1 MTLRIL
7 TAGDVRALM
16 PMADCIDVMR
26 DAMVALAQGQVAMPP
41 RVITPLADGRGL
53 MATMPGSSRAPA
65 VDGAKLVTL
74 MPGNPAAGRAAV
86 QGVVV
91 LFDHATGAP
100 MALLDG
106 AEITALRTAAVSGL
120 ATRLLARPDARS
132 HGILG
137 TGVQARM
144 HIDAIHA
151 ARPLLTE
158 VRVWGRD
165 HARTMAFAVQEA
177 TRTGRTVRA
186 VPSAQA
192 AAECDIVSTTT
203 GAALPVLQG
212 HWLHAGAHVNLVG
225 AHRPAER
232 EADTTTITRASVY
245 VDLMESAMNEAGD
258 LLLPIAEGA
267 FAADRIVG
275 ELGQLAAGQIPGR
288 TSAAQITLFKSLGV
302 VAQDLF
308 AAWAVLQ
315 RAVESDAGTVV
326 NF

>member
-1 MTLRIL
+1 
-7 TAGDVRALM
+7 
-16 PMADCIDVMR
+16 
-26 DAMVALAQGQVAMPP
+26 
-41 RVITPLADGRGL
+41 
-53 MATMPGSSRAPA
+53 
-65 VDGAKLVTL
+65 
-74 MPGNPAAGRAAV
+74 
-86 QGVVV
+86 
-91 LFDHATGAP
+91 

-120 ATRLLARPDARS
+120 ATRLLARPDAGS

-151 ARPLLTE
+151 ARPLATE

-165 HARTMAFAVQEA
+165 HARTKAFAVQES
-177 TRTGRTVRA
+177 TRTGHAVRA
-186 VPSAQA
+186 VPSARE

-203 GAALPVLQG
+203 GAALPVLEG
-212 HWLHAGAHVNLVG
+212 HWLHAGTHVNLVG
-225 AHRPAER
+225 AHRPTER
-232 EADTTTITRASVY
+232 EADTATITRASVY

-267 FAADRIVG
+267 FARDRIVG
-275 ELGQLAAGQIPGR
+275 DLGQLAAGQIPGR

-315 RAVESDAGTVV
+315 RAVQADAGTVV

>member
-7 TAGDVRALM
+7 TASDVRALL
-16 PMADCIDVMR
+16 PMAHCIDVMHK
-26 DAMVALAQGQVAMPP
+26 AMVALSQGQIAMPP
-41 RVITPLADGRGL
+41 RVIAPLADGKGL
-53 MATMPGSSRAPA
+53 MAAMPGSSRAPA
-65 VDGAKLVTL
+65 FDGAKLVTL
-74 MPGNPAAGRAAV
+74 MPDNPAAGRAAV

-137 TGVQARM
+137 AGVQARM

-158 VRVWGRD
+158 VHVWGRD
-165 HARTMAFAVQEA
+165 HARTMAFAAQES
-177 TRTGRTVRA
+177 TRTGHTVRA
-186 VPSAQA
+186 VPSVRE

-203 GAALPVLQG
+203 GAALPVLEG
-212 HWLHAGAHVNLVG
+212 HWLHAGSHVNLVG

-267 FAADRIVG
+267 FARDRIVG

-315 RAVESDAGTVV
+315 RAVEADAGTVV

>member
-7 TAGDVRALM
+7 TSSDVRALL
-16 PMADCIDVMR
+16 PMAHCIDVMR
-26 DAMVALAQGQVAMPP
+26 EAMVALSQGRVAMPP
-41 RVITPLADGRGL
+41 RVIAPLANGNGL
-53 MATMPGSSRAPA
+53 MATMPGSSRTPA
-65 VDGAKLVTL
+65 VDGVKLVTL
-74 MPGNPAAGRAAV
+74 MPANPAAGRAAV

-91 LFDHATGAP
+91 LFDPVTGAP
-100 MALLDG
+100 VALLEG

-120 ATRLLARPDARS
+120 ATCLLARPDASS

-137 TGVQARM
+137 AGVQARM

-151 ARPLLTE
+151 ARPRVRE

-165 HARTMAFAVQEA
+165 HARTMAFAVRES
-177 TRTGRTVRA
+177 TRTGLIVRA
-186 VPSAQA
+186 VPSAQE

-203 GAALPVLQG
+203 GAALPVLAG
-212 HWLHAGAHVNLVG
+212 HWLYDGTHVNLVG

-232 EADTTTITRASVY
+232 EADTATITRTSVY

-267 FAADRIVG
+267 FTRDRIVG
-275 ELGQLAAGQIPGR
+275 ELGQLAAGHIPGR
-288 TSAAQITLFKSLGV
+288 TSAAQLTLFKSLGV

-315 RAVESDAGTVV
+315 RAIEADAGTVV
-326 NF
+326 DF